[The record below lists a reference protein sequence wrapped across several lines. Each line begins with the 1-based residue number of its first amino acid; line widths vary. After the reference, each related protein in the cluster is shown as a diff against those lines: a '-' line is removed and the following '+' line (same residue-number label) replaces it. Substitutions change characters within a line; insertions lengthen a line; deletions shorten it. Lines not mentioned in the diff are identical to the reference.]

1 MSENSDAHDG
11 AFRREENSAEEPS
24 SNHYQQTTKGS
35 ANGFHV
41 NGHRSPSKIDFW
53 VVMDALGHRWHWLVI
68 GALVFG
74 AGFFELGSWFIK
86 PKFTANAQLLRDDTS
101 SDFFKQTPMTP
112 ETFSGLLR
120 SPELLQRVGTQATPP
135 IPPEK
140 LTKYIKIDPE
150 PDSDLVKVQLA
161 ASDPHEAVEL
171 LNTFLR
177 ESVAFTKEFQ
187 KNQAAKLSNE
197 YLKKQ
202 VSQMDSDIKVLQ
214 EQFRGLAASPFGTSQ
229 QVPATGTQSSA
240 AQTPVPMDSARLML
254 IQKQRER
261 LDALF
266 TQLNDLLAKYTE
278 KHPSVQATREQIE
291 DLQKQLANL
300 PPGVTNYPTLSAQ
313 VAASLAHSS
322 PDVVN
327 PESQII
333 QMKLLSLEEAQVQLK
348 ARQREAD
355 LYASSPPGLAHIFAE
370 GSMKTVQAGMR
381 GLKIGIV
388 TAFGGFVGIGA
399 SLVLLLLVE
408 LVDRRM
414 RTTED
419 LVRVTKLP
427 VLTTLGD
434 LERMEETER
443 TQWAFRAWTMLQGRL
458 SPSANHGLVCG
469 VTSSEAGE
477 GRSTWIKLLAE
488 AASMTGFRVLTIAT
502 KPSPTHF
509 PDDETGLLSD
519 AEMEQSNSTNGHS
532 KETNGF
538 HEENHSDN
546 DSQALAPNVLTSPA
560 KVTEQLTGPNS
571 QPVVHIPLP
580 GWVWNLQRR
589 KQWREALNHWR
600 KIDNL
605 VILVELPPAS
615 VAEAVLLGS
624 NLPNL
629 VWLAD
634 SGKADAGETRAQL
647 ETLRDARCNLVGA
660 VLNREQSLPLRKRFP
675 RWIGC
680 LAVLAAVSLCDAT
693 AQDFKELQPSD
704 SNANQSAT
712 AVPARRE
719 ADVAIAEPPATQPRP
734 SESSAS
740 ALPADP
746 PEPVLSLQ
754 TNLTFSVVN
763 PSQRAAWQQHLTL
776 GAGDILNLGLFGAPD
791 LARAEVAVGPD
802 GRISYL
808 EAQDVRAE
816 GLTIDELRA
825 ALDKELGNYR
835 RAPRTMISL
844 VAFRS
849 KRYYIL
855 GKIMTKGVYTLD
867 RPMTVLE
874 AIARAHGLENGLVE
888 RNVVDLADFQKSFLA
903 RGGKRYP
910 LNFEKLFQE
919 GDLSQ
924 NIPIEPGDYIYF
936 PSADIK
942 EVYVVGEV
950 RLPGAVTFS
959 PDTTIMT
966 AISARG
972 GYSDRA
978 YKTRVLVVRGSINNP
993 EAIAVNTHAILD
1005 GKEADFKLQ
1014 PHDIIYVNSRP
1025 FIKVEE
1031 LADLAVTAFIQSLI
1045 TSWTGADII
1054 RPFSQHPV
1062 FK

>member
-1 MSENSDAHDG
+1 MNENVDPEG
-11 AFRREENSAEEPS
+11 ASCEGNFAGERPLNYQPKSAR
-24 SNHYQQTTKGS
+24 HS
-35 ANGFHV
+35 ANGFHS
-41 NGHRSPSKIDFW
+41 NGHGSRRTIDLW
-53 VVMDALGHRWHWLVI
+53 MVLDVLAHRWHWTII
-68 GALVFG
+68 GALLFG
-74 AGFFELGSWFIK
+74 AGFFELGSWFFK
-86 PKFTANAQLLRDDTS
+86 PKFTAHAQLLRDDTS

-112 ETFSGLLR
+112 ETFAGLLR
-120 SPELLQRVGTQATPP
+120 SPELLRRVGLQADPV

-140 LTKYIKIDPE
+140 LTKLLKIEPE

-161 ASDPHEAVEL
+161 ASNPREAVDL
-171 LNTFLR
+171 LNYFLQHA
-177 ESVAFTKEFQ
+177 VAFTKEFQ
-187 KNQAAKLSNE
+187 KNQAAKLSND

-202 VSQMDSDIKVLQ
+202 VAQMDSDIKVLQ
-214 EQFRGLAASPFGTSQ
+214 EQFRGIATSSLETNSPSPTATNSFGVPNPSVLSPSQ
-229 QVPATGTQSSA
+229 LIA
-240 AQTPVPMDSARLML
+240 

-261 LDALF
+261 LDSLF
-266 TQLNDLLAKYTE
+266 TQLNELLAKYTE
-278 KHPSVQATREQIE
+278 KHPSVQATREQID
-291 DLQKQLANL
+291 DLQKQLAKL
-300 PPGVTNYPTLSAQ
+300 PAGITNSPTLSAQ
-313 VAASLAHSS
+313 VAHSLARSS
-322 PDVVN
+322 TDAVN
-327 PESQII
+327 PETQII

-348 ARQREAD
+348 SRQREAE
-355 LYASSPPGLAHIFAE
+355 LYASNPPGLAHVFAE
-370 GSMKTVQAGMR
+370 ASMKTVQASMR
-381 GLKIGIV
+381 GVKIGV
-388 TAFGGFVGIGA
+388 VSVFGMLLGIGA
-399 SLVLLLLVE
+399 SLVLILLVE
-408 LVDRRM
+408 FVDRRL
-414 RTTED
+414 RTSED
-419 LVRVTKLP
+419 VIRVTKLP

-434 LERMEETER
+434 LEDMETTER

-469 VTSSEAGE
+469 ITSCEGGE

-502 KPSPTHF
+502 RPSPTHL
-509 PDDETGLLSD
+509 DSEDHSTGLLT
-519 AEMEQSNSTNGHS
+519 ENFEEPPPTNGQEQES
-532 KETNGF
+532 NGF
-538 HEENHSDN
+538 DHSN
-546 DSQALAPNVLTSPA
+546 DSVNGNGANALASNVLNSPA

-580 GWVWNLQRR
+580 GWVWNLERR

-615 VAEAVLLGS
+615 VPEAVLLGS

-634 SGKADAGETRAQL
+634 SGKADAAETRAQL

-660 VLNREQSLPLRKRFP
+660 VLNRQQSVPLRKRFP

-680 LAVLAAVSLCDAT
+680 LVVAT
-693 AQDFKELQPSD
+693 ATGISSLLAQDVPLSDNASPSAKPSSREL
-704 SNANQSAT
+704 
-712 AVPARRE
+712 
-719 ADVAIAEPPATQPRP
+719 AIAQPVSQAPKVSELP
-734 SESSAS
+734 SS
-740 ALPADP
+740 P
-746 PEPVLSLQ
+746 PEPDISAQSNVA
-754 TNLTFSVVN
+754 FSVVS

-776 GAGDILNLGLFGAPD
+776 GPGDVLNLGLYGAPE
-791 LARAEVAVGPD
+791 LARAEVSIGPD

-808 EAQDVRAE
+808 EAQDVHAD
-816 GLTIDELRA
+816 GLTIDELRT
-825 ALDKELGNYR
+825 ALDKELANFR
-835 RAPRTMISL
+835 RAPRTMVTP

-910 LNFEKLFQE
+910 LNFEKLFQD

-936 PSADIK
+936 PSTDIK

-950 RLPGAVTFS
+950 RLPGAVTYS

-966 AISARG
+966 AITARG
-972 GYSDRA
+972 GYTDRA
-978 YKTRVLVVRGSINNP
+978 FKMRVIVVRGSINNP
-993 EAIAVNTHAILD
+993 RPIAVNTHAILD
-1005 GKEADFKLQ
+1005 GEEPDFQLL
-1014 PHDIIYVNSRP
+1014 PRDIIYVNSRP

-1045 TSWTGADII
+1045 TSWVGIDLV
-1054 RPFSQHPV
+1054 RPFSQNPV
-1062 FK
+1062 LK

>member
-1 MSENSDAHDG
+1 MNGNFDAREG
-11 AFRREENSAEEPS
+11 AFRNGDNFADDHSSISQQKPAQNS
-24 SNHYQQTTKGS
+24 T
-35 ANGFHV
+35 NGFPT
-41 NGHRSPSKIDFW
+41 NGHRAQSKIDFW
-53 VVMDALGHRWHWLVI
+53 VVVDALTHRWHWLAI
-68 GALVFG
+68 GAILFG
-74 AGFFELGSWFIK
+74 AGFFELGSWYFK

-101 SDFFKQTPMTP
+101 SEFFKQTPMTP
-112 ETFSGLLR
+112 ETFAGLLR
-120 SPELLQRVGTQATPP
+120 SPELLRRVGAQADPP

-140 LTKYIKIDPE
+140 LTKLIKIEPE
-150 PDSDLVKVQLA
+150 PDSDLVKVHLA
-161 ASDPHEAVEL
+161 ASDPHEAVDL
-171 LNTFLR
+171 LNYFSK
-177 ESVAFTKEFQ
+177 EAVVFTKEFQ
-187 KNQAAKLSNE
+187 KNQAAKLANE

-202 VSQMDSDIKVLQ
+202 VAQMESDIKVLQ
-214 EQFRGLAASPFGTSQ
+214 EQFRGVTTSSQTNLPTLAGGNSTPTAQPAVVMNPSQ
-229 QVPATGTQSSA
+229 LIA
-240 AQTPVPMDSARLML
+240 

-291 DLQKQLANL
+291 DLQKQLAKL
-300 PPGVTNYPTLSAQ
+300 PPGVTNSPNLAAQ
-313 VAASLAHSS
+313 VANSLSRPA
-322 PDVVN
+322 DAVN
-327 PESQII
+327 PESQIFQI
-333 QMKLLSLEEAQVQLK
+333 RLLSLEEAFAQLK
-348 ARQREAD
+348 SRQREAE
-355 LYASSPPGLAHIFAE
+355 LYATNPPGLAHVFAE
-370 GSMKTVQAGMR
+370 ASMKTVQASMR
-381 GLKIGIV
+381 GVKIGIV
-388 TAFGGFVGIGA
+388 SIFGGVVGVVA
-399 SLVLLLLVE
+399 TLSLILLIE
-408 LVDRRM
+408 LVDRRL

-419 LVRVTKLP
+419 LVRITKLP
-427 VLTTLGD
+427 LLTTLGN
-434 LERMEETER
+434 LERMETSER

-469 VTSSEAGE
+469 ITSSEQGE

-488 AASMTGFRVLTIAT
+488 AASMTGFRVLTIST
-502 KPSPTHF
+502 RPSPTHF
-509 PDDETGLLSD
+509 ASDEDPTGLLSQGQEVNEP
-519 AEMEQSNSTNGHS
+519 AEANRHNG
-532 KETNGF
+532 EANGF
-538 HEENHSDN
+538 KDSNHSAN
-546 DSQALAPNVLTSPA
+546 GNGSQALASNVLTSPA

-580 GWVWNLQRR
+580 GWVWNLERR

-605 VILVELPPAS
+605 VILVELPPAC

-634 SGKADAGETRAQL
+634 SGKADAGETRVQL
-647 ETLRDARCNLVGA
+647 NTLRDARCNLVGA
-660 VLNREQSLPLRKRFP
+660 VLNREQSVPLRKRFP

-680 LAVLAAVSLCDAT
+680 LMIVSALGLCSGSAQETPLAH
-693 AQDFKELQPSD
+693 
-704 SNANQSAT
+704 N
-712 AVPARRE
+712 
-719 ADVAIAEPPATQPRP
+719 
-734 SESSAS
+734 ESSQTTLSPVEVAVAQPANRAS
-740 ALPADP
+740 FSELPANP
-746 PEPVLSLQ
+746 PEPALALQ
-754 TNLTFSVVN
+754 TNLAFSVVN

-776 GAGDILNLGLFGAPD
+776 GPGDVLNLGLYGAPE
-791 LARAEVAVGPD
+791 LIRAEVSIGPD

-825 ALDKELGNYR
+825 ALDKELANYR
-835 RAPRTMISL
+835 RAPRTMITP

-855 GKIMTKGVYTLD
+855 GKVMTKGVYTLD

-874 AIARAHGLENGLVE
+874 AIARAHGLENGLVD

-910 LNFEKLFQE
+910 LNFEKLFQD

-936 PSADIK
+936 PSTEIK

-950 RLPGAVTFS
+950 RLPGAVTYN
-959 PDTTIMT
+959 PDMTIMA
-966 AISARG
+966 AITERG
-972 GYSDRA
+972 GYSERA
-978 YKTRVLVVRGSINNP
+978 YKSKVLVVRGSLNNP

-1005 GKEADFKLQ
+1005 GKELNFKLQ
-1014 PHDIIYVNSRP
+1014 PRDIIYVNSRP

-1031 LADLAVTAFIQSLI
+1031 LADLAATAFIQSLI
-1045 TSWTGADII
+1045 TSWVGVDLV
-1054 RPFSQHPV
+1054 RPFSQNPI

>member
-1 MSENSDAHDG
+1 MNDNSDAREE
-11 AFRREENSAEEPS
+11 AFRNGENSADGRPS
-24 SNHYQQTTKGS
+24 NSHPKSSQNST
-35 ANGFHV
+35 NGFHA
-41 NGHRSPSKIDFW
+41 NGHRPQSKVDFW
-53 VVMDALGHRWHWLVI
+53 VVVDALTHRWHWLAI
-68 GALVFG
+68 GAILFG
-74 AGFFELGSWFIK
+74 AGFFELGSWYIK

-101 SDFFKQTPMTP
+101 SEFFKQTPMTP
-112 ETFSGLLR
+112 ETFAGLLR
-120 SPELLQRVGTQATPP
+120 SPELLRRVGAQADPP

-140 LTKYIKIDPE
+140 LTKLIKIEPE

-161 ASDPHEAVEL
+161 ASDPHEAVDL
-171 LNTFLR
+171 LNYFSQEAVT
-177 ESVAFTKEFQ
+177 FTKDFQ
-187 KNQAAKLSNE
+187 RNQAAKLSNE

-202 VSQMDSDIKVLQ
+202 VAQMDSDIKVLQ
-214 EQFRGLAASPFGTSQ
+214 EQFRGVTISSQ
-229 QVPATGTQSSA
+229 TNLPALPGGNSGSA
-240 AQTPVPMDSARLML
+240 APAVVMNPSQLIA

-266 TQLNDLLAKYTE
+266 TQLNDLLARYTE

-291 DLQKQLANL
+291 DLQKQLAKL
-300 PPGVTNYPTLSAQ
+300 PPGVTNSPGLAAQ
-313 VAASLAHSS
+313 VANSLPHPA
-322 PDVVN
+322 DAVN
-327 PESQII
+327 PDSQIFQI
-333 QMKLLSLEEAQVQLK
+333 RLLSLEESHAQLK
-348 ARQREAD
+348 ARQREAE
-355 LYASSPPGLAHIFAE
+355 LYATNPPGLARVFAE
-370 GSMKTVQAGMR
+370 ASMKTVQAGMR
-381 GLKIGIV
+381 GVKIGIV
-388 TAFGGFVGIGA
+388 SIFGVVLGLA
-399 SLVLLLLVE
+399 TSLCLILLIE
-408 LVDRRM
+408 LVDRRL

-427 VLTTLGD
+427 LLTTLGH
-434 LERMEETER
+434 LERMETNER
-443 TQWAFRAWTMLQGRL
+443 TQWAFRTWTMLQGRL

-469 VTSSEAGE
+469 ITSSDAGE

-502 KPSPTHF
+502 RPSPTHF
-509 PDDETGLLSD
+509 ADEGPAGLLSEEPQMNESAD
-519 AEMEQSNSTNGHS
+519 ANSHITEPNGFNNSNHPTNG
-532 KETNGF
+532 NG
-538 HEENHSDN
+538 
-546 DSQALAPNVLTSPA
+546 SQALASNVLTSPA

-580 GWVWNLQRR
+580 GWVWNLERR

-600 KIDNL
+600 RIDNL
-605 VILVELPPAS
+605 VILVELPPAC

-634 SGKADAGETRAQL
+634 SGKADACETRAQL
-647 ETLRDARCNLVGA
+647 NTLRDARCNLVGA
-660 VLNREQSLPLRKRFP
+660 VLNREQSVPLRKRFP

-680 LAVLAAVSLCDAT
+680 FIATSAIGFSSAFAQDAAIIQKDSLAAKSSPVEIAV
-693 AQDFKELQPSD
+693 AQ
-704 SNANQSAT
+704 
-712 AVPARRE
+712 PA
-719 ADVAIAEPPATQPRP
+719 AQT
-734 SESSAS
+734 SSS
-740 ALPADP
+740 SGLPANP
-746 PEPVLSLQ
+746 PEPALALQ
-754 TNLTFSVVN
+754 TNFAFSVVN
-763 PSQRAAWQQHLTL
+763 PSQRAVWQQHLTL
-776 GAGDILNLGLFGAPD
+776 GPGDVLNLGLYGAPE
-791 LARAEVAVGPD
+791 LIRAEVSIGPD

-825 ALDKELGNYR
+825 ALDKELANYR
-835 RAPRTMISL
+835 RAPRTMITP

-855 GKIMTKGVYTLD
+855 GKVMTKGVYTLD

-874 AIARAHGLENGLVE
+874 AIARAHGLENGLVD

-903 RGGKRYP
+903 RGGKRYA
-910 LNFEKLFQE
+910 LNFEKLFQD

-936 PSADIK
+936 PSTEIK

-950 RLPGAVTFS
+950 RLPGAVTYS
-959 PDTTIMT
+959 PDITIMA
-966 AISARG
+966 AITERG

-978 YKTRVLVVRGSINNP
+978 YKTKVVVVRGSLNNP

-1005 GKEADFKLQ
+1005 GKEPDFKLQ
-1014 PHDIIYVNSRP
+1014 PRDIIYVNSRP

-1045 TSWTGADII
+1045 TSWVGTDIV
-1054 RPFSQHPV
+1054 RPFSHNPV

>member
-1 MSENSDAHDG
+1 MNENSDAREG
-11 AFRREENSAEEPS
+11 ASRRGENSAEQHSFNHHQKPTPS
-24 SNHYQQTTKGS
+24 ST
-35 ANGFHV
+35 NGFQI
-41 NGHRSPSKIDFW
+41 NGHRSQPKVDFW
-53 VVMDALGHRWHWLVI
+53 VVVDALTHRWHWLAI

-74 AGFFELGSWFIK
+74 AGFFELGSWYIK
-86 PKFTANAQLLRDDTS
+86 PKFTASAQLLRDDTS
-101 SDFFKQTPMTP
+101 SEFFKQTPMTP
-112 ETFSGLLR
+112 ETFAGLLR
-120 SPELLQRVGTQATPP
+120 SPELLRRVGAQADPP
-135 IPPEK
+135 IPAEK
-140 LTKYIKIDPE
+140 LTKLIKIEPE
-150 PDSDLVKVQLA
+150 PDSDLVKVHLA
-161 ASDPHEAVEL
+161 SSDPHEAVEL
-171 LNTFLR
+171 LNYFLQQ
-177 ESVAFTKEFQ
+177 SVEFTKEFQ

-202 VSQMDSDIKVLQ
+202 VAQMDSDIKVIQ
-214 EQFRGLAASPFGTSQ
+214 EQFRGITTAYQTNQP
-229 QVPATGTQSSA
+229 
-240 AQTPVPMDSARLML
+240 AQTGSNLTSAVQSPPVMSPSQLIA

-300 PPGVTNYPTLSAQ
+300 PPGVTNSPTLAQ
-313 VAASLAHSS
+313 VANSLSRPA
-322 PDVVN
+322 DAVN
-327 PESQII
+327 PESQIFQI
-333 QMKLLSLEEAQVQLK
+333 RLLSLEEAHAQLK
-348 ARQREAD
+348 SRQREAE
-355 LYASSPPGLAHIFAE
+355 LYASNPPGLAHVFAE
-370 GSMKTVQAGMR
+370 ASMKTVQAGMR
-381 GLKIGIV
+381 GVKIGV
-388 TAFGGFVGIGA
+388 ASAFGGCVGLGA
-399 SLVLLLLVE
+399 TLALILLIE
-408 LVDRRM
+408 LVDRRL

-419 LVRVTKLP
+419 VVRVTRLP
-427 VLTTLGD
+427 LLTTLGD
-434 LERMEETER
+434 LERMETTER

-469 VTSSEAGE
+469 ITSSEAGE

-502 KPSPTHF
+502 RPSPTHF
-509 PDDETGLLSD
+509 GSDEDSTGLLSGGQD
-519 AEMEQSNSTNGHS
+519 MNPPGETNGHS
-532 KETNGF
+532 ETNGF
-538 HEENHSDN
+538 NHSN
-546 DSQALAPNVLTSPA
+546 PSANGHGSQALATNVLLSPA

-580 GWVWNLQRR
+580 GWVWNLERR
-589 KQWREALNHWR
+589 KQWREALNDWR

-605 VILVELPPAS
+605 VILVELPPAC

-634 SGKADAGETRAQL
+634 SGKADAAETRAQL
-647 ETLRDARCNLVGA
+647 NTLRDARCNLVGA
-660 VLNREQSLPLRKRFP
+660 VLNREQAVPLRKRFP

-680 LAVLAAVSLCDAT
+680 LMFVSAFGLCAALAQNTPL
-693 AQDFKELQPSD
+693 AQD
-704 SNANQSAT
+704 
-712 AVPARRE
+712 
-719 ADVAIAEPPATQPRP
+719 
-734 SESSAS
+734 ESSGAKLS
-740 ALPADP
+740 PVELAVAQPVNRGPSFSELPADP
-746 PEPVLSLQ
+746 PEPALALQ
-754 TNLTFSVVN
+754 TNLAFSVVN

-776 GAGDILNLGLFGAPD
+776 GAGDVVNLGLYGAPE
-791 LARAEVAVGPD
+791 LIRAEVSIGPD
-802 GRISYL
+802 GRVSYL

-825 ALDKELGNYR
+825 ALDKELANYR
-835 RAPRTMISL
+835 RAPRTMITP

-855 GKIMTKGVYTLD
+855 GKVMTKGVYTLD
-867 RPMTVLE
+867 RPMTILE
-874 AIARAHGLENGLVE
+874 AIARAHGLENGLVD

-910 LNFEKLFQE
+910 LNFEKLFQD

-936 PSADIK
+936 PSTDVK

-950 RLPGAVTFS
+950 RLPGAVTYN
-959 PDTTIMT
+959 PDLTIMA
-966 AISARG
+966 AITERG

-978 YKTRVLVVRGSINNP
+978 YKTKVVVVRGSVNNP
-993 EAIAVNTHAILD
+993 QTFAVNTHAILD
-1005 GKEADFKLQ
+1005 GKGLDFKLQ
-1014 PHDIIYVNSRP
+1014 PRDIIYVNSRP

-1045 TSWTGADII
+1045 TSWVGIDII
-1054 RPFSQHPV
+1054 RPFSQNPV

>member
-1 MSENSDAHDG
+1 MNENSDAHEG
-11 AFRREENSAEEPS
+11 AFRRADNSAEENS
-24 SNHYQQTTKGS
+24 SNHSQPHAKPS
-35 ANGFHV
+35 ANGFHP
-41 NGHRSPSKIDFW
+41 NGHRSAPKIDFW
-53 VVMDALGHRWHWLVI
+53 VAIDVLTHRWHWLI
-68 GALVFG
+68 ISALVFG

-112 ETFSGLLR
+112 ETFAGLLR
-120 SPELLQRVGTQATPP
+120 SPELLQRVGAQADPP
-135 IPPEK
+135 IPSEK
-140 LTKYIKIDPE
+140 LTKCIKIDPE

-161 ASDPHEAVEL
+161 SSDPREAVTL

-177 ESVAFTKEFQ
+177 QSVTFTKEFQ
-187 KNQAAKLSNE
+187 KSQAEKLANE

-202 VSQMDSDIKVLQ
+202 VSQMDGDIKVLQ
-214 EQFRGLAASPFGTSQ
+214 DQFRGLASPF
-229 QVPATGTQSSA
+229 ATNLQGQA
-240 AQTPVPMDSARLML
+240 AGGHNANGQNPVALDPARLMV

-300 PPGVTNYPTLSAQ
+300 PPGVTNSPTLSAQ
-313 VAASLAHSS
+313 VAASLARS
-322 PDVVN
+322 PADAVN
-327 PESQII
+327 PESQIV
-333 QMKLLSLEEAQVQLK
+333 QMKLLSLEEAHVQLK
-348 ARQREAD
+348 ARQREAE
-355 LYASSPPGLAHIFAE
+355 LYASNPPGLAHVFAE
-370 GSMKTVQAGMR
+370 ASMKTVQAGMR

-388 TAFGGFVGIGA
+388 TAFGGFVGIGV

-408 LVDRRM
+408 LVDRRL

-434 LERMEETER
+434 LERMETRER

-469 VTSSEAGE
+469 ITSSEGGE

-488 AASMTGFRVLTIAT
+488 AASLTGFRVLTIAT
-502 KPSPTHF
+502 KPSPTQMNS
-509 PDDETGLLSD
+509 DDDQTGLLTD
-519 AEMEQSNSTNGHS
+519 AEMNQPNFENGHS
-532 KETNGF
+532 TETNGINGF
-538 HEENHSDN
+538 HDENSAN
-546 DSQALAPNVLTSPA
+546 GSQALATNVLISPA

-680 LAVLAAVSLCDAT
+680 LAALCALGLATTMAQETPDFQKSLADQTTSSPELAV
-693 AQDFKELQPSD
+693 AQPANQPS
-704 SNANQSAT
+704 SSSGL
-712 AVPARRE
+712 
-719 ADVAIAEPPATQPRP
+719 PAT
-734 SESSAS
+734 
-740 ALPADP
+740 P
-746 PEPVLSLQ
+746 PEPALSLQ
-754 TNLTFSVVN
+754 TNLAFSVVN

-776 GAGDILNLGLFGAPD
+776 GPGDVLNLGLYGAPE
-791 LARAEVAVGPD
+791 LARAEVAIGPD

-808 EAQDVRAE
+808 EAQDIRAE

-825 ALDKELGNYR
+825 ALDKELANYR
-835 RAPRTMISL
+835 RAPRTMIAP

-874 AIARAHGLENGLVE
+874 AIARAHGLENGLVD
-888 RNVVDLADFQKSFLA
+888 RNVVDLADFQRSFLA

-910 LNFEKLFQE
+910 LNFEKLFQD

-936 PSADIK
+936 PSTDIK

-950 RLPGAVTFS
+950 RLPGAVTYS

-966 AISARG
+966 AITARG

-978 YKTRVLVVRGSINNP
+978 YKMRVLVVRGSINNP
-993 EAIAVNTHAILD
+993 EAISVNTHAILD
-1005 GKEADFKLQ
+1005 GKEPDFKLQ
-1014 PHDIIYVNSRP
+1014 PRDIIYVNSRP
-1025 FIKVEE
+1025 LIKVEE

-1045 TSWTGADII
+1045 TSWVGIDLV
-1054 RPFSQHPV
+1054 RPFSQNPV